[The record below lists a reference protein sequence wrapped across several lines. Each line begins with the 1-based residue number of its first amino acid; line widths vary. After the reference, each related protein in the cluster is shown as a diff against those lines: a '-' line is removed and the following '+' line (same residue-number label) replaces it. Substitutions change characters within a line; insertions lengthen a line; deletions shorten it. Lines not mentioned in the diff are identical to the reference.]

1 MAKYDSY
8 KNAELQALLKQRGL
22 ATTGK
27 KADLI
32 ARLNE
37 DDAKNA
43 AAEPA
48 KPAAATNDE
57 DEIDW
62 DDDDQAAAPA
72 PEKAAE
78 PAPAASEPAPTP
90 AAETVAKA
98 GGEGQAPNPQAVPN
112 QIADIDPSTT
122 DDLAVK
128 APEAESTDAA
138 AESAVPAQEE
148 EKKEEVPPPDYT
160 KGLAATNLDEEIEKR
175 KKRAAKFGLKIEDDE
190 GLKKLERMKKFGETG
205 PPKGLDDALPDRP
218 LKRGREGN
226 DQGRRGGDKRGRN
239 DRNNDR
245 NGRRGGQRQNQGEK
259 RRDDRDREPRAKGGN
274 GNGTSWMS
282 EADQKKAEE
291 RRKKWATPA

>member
-1 MAKYDSY
+1 MAQYDSL
-8 KNAELQALLKQRGL
+8 KNADLQALLKQRGL
-22 ATTGK
+22 ATAGK

-32 ARLNE
+32 TRLTE
-37 DDAKNA
+37 DDAKKA

-62 DDDDQAAAPA
+62 DDEEPASAAPA

-78 PAPAASEPAPTP
+78 PAPAA
-90 AAETVAKA
+90 ETVATT
-98 GGEGQAPNPQAVPN
+98 GGEGQASNPQAVPN

-122 DDLAVK
+122 DDLTVK
-128 APEAESTDAA
+128 APEAEPTDAA
-138 AESAVPAQEE
+138 AAEPAAPAQEE

-226 DQGRRGGDKRGRN
+226 DQGRRGDNKRGRN

-245 NGRRGGQRQNQGEK
+245 NNGRRGAGPRQNQGEK
-259 RRDDRDREPRAKGGN
+259 RRDDREPRANGGNN
-274 GNGTSWMS
+274 GNGTNWMS
-282 EADQKKAEE
+282 EADRKKAEE
-291 RRKKWATPA
+291 RKKKWAAAA